1 MKEMSKTPPEIAEAF
16 CETGRKKTEL
26 TLDRM
31 FILAILA
38 GVYIG
43 FGVQLATTVGQDLVS
58 TVGLGFSKFMEGAV
72 FSVGLMLVVIGGA
85 ELFTGNNLVVV
96 SCLGG
101 KASLKRLLRN
111 WVVVYIG
118 NFVGAV
124 LLVLI
129 VFEGHLYTMGG
140 NALGLK
146 ALSVANSKVNL
157 TFLEALCRGIA
168 CNWLVCLSVWL
179 AASSADTTGKILSC
193 FFPIMAFVAS
203 GYEHSVANMY
213 FIPMGIFL
221 KGVPSIV
228 AKSGLDLAN
237 LSWSGF
243 ILNNLIPVTIGNLI
257 GGAFFVG
264 VLYWYI
270 YLRK

>member
-1 MKEMSKTPPEIAEAF
+1 
-16 CETGRKKTEL
+16 
-26 TLDRM
+26 
-31 FILAILA
+31 
-38 GVYIG
+38 V
-43 FGVQLATTVGQDLVS
+43 
-58 TVGLGFSKFMEGAV
+58 
-72 FSVGLMLVVIGGA
+72 
-85 ELFTGNNLVVV
+85 
-96 SCLGG
+96 
-101 KASLKRLLRN
+101 
-111 WVVVYIG
+111 
-118 NFVGAV
+118 
-124 LLVLI
+124 
-129 VFEGHLYTMGG
+129 
-140 NALGLK
+140 
-146 ALSVANSKVNL
+146 
-157 TFLEALCRGIA
+157 
-168 CNWLVCLSVWL
+168 
-179 AASSADTTGKILSC
+179 DTTGKILSC

-213 FIPMGIFL
+213 FVPMGIFL